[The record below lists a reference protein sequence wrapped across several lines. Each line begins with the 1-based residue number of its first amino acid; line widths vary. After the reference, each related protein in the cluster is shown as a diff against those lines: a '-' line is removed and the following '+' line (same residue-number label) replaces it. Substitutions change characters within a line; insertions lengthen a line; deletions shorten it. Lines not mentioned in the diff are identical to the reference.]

1 MPEALLSPPAV
12 LTLAELV
19 SQAHRLQQ
27 AGQAAAAVA
36 LYQRWVVDGPL
47 AMRHVAWF
55 NLGTLLGGLNRN
67 ADA

>member
-27 AGQAAAAVA
+27 AGQADAAVA
-36 LYQRWVVDGPL
+36 LYQIGR
-47 AMRHVAWF
+47 AHV
-55 NLGTLLGGLNRN
+55 
-67 ADA
+67 